1 MAKLLSRYTLSIG
14 TVAAFL
20 TGCGGYYAGN
30 APVTVSGYGAVQAPR
45 SFKIYVANIGNGTI
59 TTYEPSGTQTTPT
72 IQTGSSDTDYLFG
85 MAVGPDGKIYALN
98 FHSLEVSNSSGTL
111 TTFKPDG
118 TPTTPTIQIK
128 EDGYRSPVAVA
139 VDQQGKIYILNSS
152 HYDSPGFVRTYRPDG
167 RPTKPTF
174 KTSVNPSSIAIDA
187 NGKIYV
193 TNDTGSHHWSVTT
206 YLPDGTPTTPTITRG
221 LHDPVSI
228 AIAADGTIYVAN
240 ITPGG
245 PDGTGAGAIS
255 AYGADGTGPLERIR
269 TGPSAPGAVALD
281 AEGKIYLG
289 SMHGGYSSSVK
300 TYKLNGD
307 RTRPTIRTGVDGP
320 SAIAIHTSSS

>member
-1 MAKLLSRYTLSIG
+1 MHTIFTSILSPKGRPKQMPKLLSRYTLSIG
-14 TVAAFL
+14 TAAAFL
-20 TGCGGYYAGN
+20 SGCGGYYGGN
-30 APVTVSGYGAVQAPR
+30 APVTATGYGAAQASR
-45 SFKIYVANIGNGTI
+45 SFKIYVANGGNGTI
-59 TTYEPSGTQTTPT
+59 TTYKPNGTQTTPT
-72 IQTGSSDTDYLFG
+72 IQTGSSGTDYLFG

-98 FHSLEVSNSSGTL
+98 FYSLEGSNSSGAV

-118 TPTTPTIQIK
+118 TPTTPTIQIR
-128 EDGYRSPVAVA
+128 EHGYRSPVAVA
-139 VDQQGKIYILNSS
+139 VEQQGKIYVLNSS
-152 HYDSPGFVRTYRPDG
+152 HYGSPGFVRTYRPDG

-174 KTSVNPSSIAIDA
+174 RTGVNPSSIAVDT

-193 TNDTGSHHWSVTT
+193 TNDTGRDKWSVTT
-206 YLPDGTPTTPTITRG
+206 YLPDGTPTTPTIRRG
-221 LHDPVSI
+221 LHDPVGV
-228 AIAADGTIYVAN
+228 AIGADGTIYVAN

-255 AYGADGTGPLERIR
+255 TYGADGTGPLERIR

-300 TYKLNGD
+300 
-307 RTRPTIRTGVDGP
+307 
-320 SAIAIHTSSS
+320 